1 MNNKETARSGLLVL
15 QFGATGMTD
24 SAARAYSILI
34 AQNLANTNRFQVTNP
49 DQSEEV
55 IIRENSSLL
64 PCFDIGCGIQMA
76 HILGA
81 QRVLSG
87 HISLTPGGMIRLS
100 VKLVN
105 VSDNTLEFEDAL
117 RFTDDTMDR
126 RFYLLARRIASNT
139 PLKGKIIDAN
149 NRTAIIDL
157 GANDGVRVGD
167 RLVLYKNL
175 SVAKSSPTSVL
186 MPSNTRRSNIGILTI
201 TKVGDHSSEG
211 VYFQAIETPQS
222 GQFVATFLEKAKQI
236 SLVNRVRKELDTHLR
251 NVFEID
257 KTVVIKPISIEDLDK
272 KNWIINVRRVEQARD
287 YWQNW
292 AVGSGIAT
300 AIILSQYQDGD
311 DWKAIS
317 VIGSLAYSTIMYF
330 QHKGKIKAL
339 VDEGKYKGYLDIKF
353 NPYINEAKASWEIKF

>member
-1 MNNKETARSGLLVL
+1 
-15 QFGATGMTD
+15 MTD

-34 AQNLANTNRFQVTNP
+34 AKNLANTNRFVVTNA
-49 DQSEEV
+49 DQAEEV
-55 IIRENSSLL
+55 VIRENSNLL
-64 PCFDIGCGIQMA
+64 PCFDIGCGIQIA

-87 HISLTPGGMIRLS
+87 HISLTSGGLIRLT

-105 VSDNTLEFEDAL
+105 VSDNTLEFEDSL

-139 PLKGKIIDAN
+139 PLKGKIIEAN

-175 SVAKSSPTSVL
+175 TVENASGTTTMEVFANS
-186 MPSNTRRSNIGILTI
+186 RRSNIGVLTI

-211 VYFQAIETPQS
+211 VYFQAIETPKA

-236 SLVNRVRKELDTHLR
+236 TLVNNQGASCIIRWAAATLR
-251 NVFEID
+251 HFLKKFRQIR
-257 KTVVIKPISIEDLDK
+257 TRRILITYSIY
-272 KNWIINVRRVEQARD
+272 RR
-287 YWQNW
+287 
-292 AVGSGIAT
+292 
-300 AIILSQYQDGD
+300 L
-311 DWKAIS
+311 K
-317 VIGSLAYSTIMYF
+317 
-330 QHKGKIKAL
+330 
-339 VDEGKYKGYLDIKF
+339 
-353 NPYINEAKASWEIKF
+353 